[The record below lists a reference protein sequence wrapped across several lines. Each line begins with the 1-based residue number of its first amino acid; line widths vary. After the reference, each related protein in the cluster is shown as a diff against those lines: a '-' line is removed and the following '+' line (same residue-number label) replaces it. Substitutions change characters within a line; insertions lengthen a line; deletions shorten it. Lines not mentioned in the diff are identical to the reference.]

1 MIFLLFITKL
11 LINWIPSYYF
21 QTKYYNFKIPDFT
34 YIYRKKNGIK
44 KVLIYNIGSQAL
56 CVTYSFSSPS

>member
-1 MIFLLFITKL
+1 MYYSNLNKYFMIFLLFITKL

-34 YIYRKKNGIK
+34 YIYRKKWNKKGIN
-44 KVLIYNIGSQAL
+44 L
-56 CVTYSFSSPS
+56 